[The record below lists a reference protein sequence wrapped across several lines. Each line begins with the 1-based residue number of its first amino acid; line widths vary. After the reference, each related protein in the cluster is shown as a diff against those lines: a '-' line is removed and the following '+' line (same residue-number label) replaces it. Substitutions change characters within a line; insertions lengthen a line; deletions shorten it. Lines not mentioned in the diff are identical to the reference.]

1 MEIRQLKYFLT
12 IAKCKSITKAAEI
25 LHVSQPALSKMMKG
39 LEDELGMTL
48 LLRSNKSNEL
58 TDAGVIVMEYAQKI
72 FSEIDN
78 MSRTLNDL
86 TNLEKGEIQIG
97 LPPIIGSL
105 FFPNMMADFH
115 KKYPKIKM
123 NVTEYGAAKVV
134 KSVDDGELD
143 LGVVVLPVNGRIFN
157 IYPIVEERM
166 KLLVYHEHRLASSK
180 KVHLKELK
188 DEELIFYHE
197 DFALH
202 DILWKKFIQV
212 GVEPNIL
219 FKSSQWDLMSEMVA
233 ANLGVTILPDSICNR
248 VTNEKVRIIEFVPVT
263 PWNLAVITKKDK
275 YLSYA
280 GRTFINYI
288 SNHSSTRIGYN
299 LKL

>member
-1 MEIRQLKYFLT
+1 MELRQLKYFLT
-12 IAKCKSITKAAEI
+12 IAKCKSITNAAEI
-25 LHVSQPALSKMMKG
+25 LHISQPALSKMMKG
-39 LEDELGMTL
+39 LEEELGMTL

-58 TDAGVIVMEYAQKI
+58 TDAGLIVMEYAQKI

-78 MSRTLNDL
+78 MTTTLNDL
-86 TNLEKGEIQIG
+86 TNLKRGEIQIG

-105 FFPNMMADFH
+105 FFPNIMANFH
-115 KKYPKIKM
+115 KEYPNIKM

-134 KSVDDGELD
+134 KSVKDGELD
-143 LGVVVLPVNGRIFN
+143 LGVAVLPVDGRTFN

-166 KLLVYHEHRLASSK
+166 KLLVHHEHRLASLK

-202 DILWKKFIQV
+202 DIMWKKFIES
-212 GVEPNIL
+212 GFEPKIL

-233 ANLGVTILPDSICNR
+233 ANLGVTILPESICNR
-248 VTNEKVRIIEFVPVT
+248 VMNKRIRIIELIPIT
-263 PWNLAVITKKDK
+263 PWNLALITKKDK

-280 GRTFINYI
+280 GRTFIDYI
-288 SNHSSTRIGYN
+288 SKHSSSRIVYN